1 VKERESESE
10 KMGHLD
16 GDHRKAKAAFR
27 VLGLGGGEFRVSGVD
42 TSTGKRESS
51 LLTTYWS

>member
-1 VKERESESE
+1 MKERESERE